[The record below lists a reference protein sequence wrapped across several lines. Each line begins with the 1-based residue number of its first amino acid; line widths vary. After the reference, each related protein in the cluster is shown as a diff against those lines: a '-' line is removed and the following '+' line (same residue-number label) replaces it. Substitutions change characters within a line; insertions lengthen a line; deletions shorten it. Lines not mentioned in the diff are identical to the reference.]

1 MSQQYPLNA
10 SQPYTDEN
18 FPPFSSHP
26 TGRPTVHL
34 QSHWQYSN
42 ASYQPQSHDLGP
54 AWQNQASFAPYS
66 GSAHSGN
73 QYLSPSHNSF
83 PPHIAHPNLHSM
95 SMNTDSAALSNCTSA
110 IVNTVQPHVNDSV
123 SRSERPAVRG
133 AKRKRQG
140 LPEPERQIRRRTIAD
155 SIQPTSVV
163 AHGVG
168 PFDVREIAEL
178 LSEGRISELQE
189 LLDASWGE
197 QLASDS
203 ENQDNLEDNAN

>member
-1 MSQQYPLNA
+1 MPVQRHATFKANSACP
-10 SQPYTDEN
+10 
-18 FPPFSSHP
+18 SSIP
-26 TGRPTVHL
+26 STRPSLTRMRTSRH
-34 QSHWQYSN
+34 
-42 ASYQPQSHDLGP
+42 
-54 AWQNQASFAPYS
+54 
-66 GSAHSGN
+66 SA
-73 QYLSPSHNSF
+73 LTLP
-83 PPHIAHPNLHSM
+83 SM

-168 PFDVREIAEL
+168 PFDVMEIAEL